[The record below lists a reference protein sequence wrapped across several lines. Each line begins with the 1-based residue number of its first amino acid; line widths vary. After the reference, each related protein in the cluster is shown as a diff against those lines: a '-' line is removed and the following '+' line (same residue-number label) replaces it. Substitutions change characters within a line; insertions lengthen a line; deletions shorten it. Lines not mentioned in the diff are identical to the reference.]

1 MTCWAIVPVKSVK
14 QGKSRLAAILGA
26 EQRTA
31 LNRHLFG
38 RVLDAAQSQ
47 FGANRIVVVTAD
59 AFLLALVRGQ
69 GLHGLQD
76 PGGGLNAAL
85 ALGSR
90 HAFARDAKAVVV
102 LSSDLPLVTGDD
114 IAALTTALGDGPSCV
129 IAPDEQ
135 EQGTNALALAPPDAS
150 FFRFGVDSFQAHLAA
165 ARDRGL
171 RLRVLR
177 RAGLAN
183 DLDTPEH
190 YRQLAKAQ
198 RVPSGALA

>member
-1 MTCWAIVPVKSVK
+1 MTCWAVVPVKSFTL
-14 QGKSRLAAILGA
+14 GKSRLSAILGA
-26 EQRTA
+26 EQRIA
-31 LNRHLFG
+31 LNRRLFG
-38 RVLDAAQSQ
+38 RVLEAAQSQ
-47 FGANRIVVVTAD
+47 FPTNRIIVVTAD
-59 AFLLALVRGQ
+59 AFLLALARGQ

-114 IAALTTALGDGPSCV
+114 IAALTSALGHGPSCV

-135 EQGTNALALAPPDAS
+135 EQGTNALALMPPDAD
-150 FFRFGVDSFQAHLAA
+150 FFRFGIDSFQAHLAA
-165 ARDRGL
+165 ARARGL
-171 RLRVLR
+171 PVRVLR
-177 RAGLAN
+177 RPGLAS
-183 DLDTPEH
+183 DLDTPDH
-190 YRQLAKAQ
+190 YRQFAKAQ

>member
-1 MTCWAIVPVKSVK
+1 MTCWAIVPVKSFT
-14 QGKSRLAAILGA
+14 QGKSRLAAILGS

-31 LNRHLFG
+31 LNRRLFG
-38 RVLDAAQSQ
+38 RVLEAAQSQ
-47 FGANRIVVVTAD
+47 FSANRIIVVTAD
-59 AFLLALVRGQ
+59 AFLLALARGQ

-102 LSSDLPLVTGDD
+102 LSSDLPLVTGGD
-114 IAALTTALGDGPSCV
+114 IAALTSALGHGPSCV

-135 EQGTNALALAPPDAS
+135 EQGTNALALAPPDAD
-150 FFRFGVDSFQAHLAA
+150 FFRFGADSFQAHLAA
-165 ARDRGL
+165 AHARGL
-171 RLRVLR
+171 PVRVLR
-177 RAGLAN
+177 RAGLAQ
-183 DLDTPEH
+183 DLDTPDH
-190 YRQLAKAQ
+190 YRQFAKAQ